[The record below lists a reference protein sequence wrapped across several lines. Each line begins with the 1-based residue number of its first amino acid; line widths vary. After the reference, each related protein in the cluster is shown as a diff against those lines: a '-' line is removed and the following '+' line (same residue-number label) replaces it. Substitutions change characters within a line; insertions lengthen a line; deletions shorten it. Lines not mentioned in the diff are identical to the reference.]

1 MIEQFEKALKPV
13 EKKLEMMDVDT
24 KHKKKKLKIGIQI
37 AAKERDGLV
46 ALLKEFSDVFVLTYT
61 DIPGLDNNIVV
72 LASDKW
78 METRKVET
86 KKNEA
91 RYPD

>member
-61 DIPGLDNNIVV
+61 DIPGLDNNIMV

-86 KKNEA
+86 EKNEA

>member
-1 MIEQFEKALKPV
+1 
-13 EKKLEMMDVDT
+13 
-24 KHKKKKLKIGIQI
+24 
-37 AAKERDGLV
+37 
-46 ALLKEFSDVFVLTYT
+46 LKEFSDVFVLTYT

-72 LASDKW
+72 LAYDKW

>member
-1 MIEQFEKALKPV
+1 
-13 EKKLEMMDVDT
+13 MMDVDT

-37 AAKERDGLV
+37 AAKEMDGLV

-86 KKNEA
+86 EKNEA

>member
-1 MIEQFEKALKPV
+1 LK
-13 EKKLEMMDVDT
+13 KKLEMMDVDI
-24 KHKKKKLKIGIQI
+24 KHKKKNLKIGIQI